1 LAETPAKVRR
11 QQAEKDEAQRREV
24 EATAAARIQKAE
36 AEFTDAASKLARTI
50 RERIATQRDHDAYI
64 DPATLGINM
73 TQAEAEAFNKR
84 EAALFVKQNP
94 SFPVTDRNL
103 KALGDYFDR
112 NLIRIVSAKIIA
124 AAVTRL
130 GSYGLLDQ
138 PEVKTTPIAQP
149 RPYVNLSVAPLEDD
163 DEPQPRRHIGIDL
176 TTGLDREYSDLET
189 ETMPSEVFSK
199 VFRLRRSPASAGRE
213 YGR

>member
-11 QQAEKDEAQRREV
+11 QQAEKEEAKCRET
-24 EATAAARIQKAE
+24 EAAESRKLAEAE
-36 AEFTDAASKLARTI
+36 AEFTQTQREIGKAV
-50 RERIATQRDHDAYI
+50 RERIQKGLDEDAYI

-73 TQAEAEAFNKR
+73 TPVEAEAFNKR

-112 NLIRIVSAKIIA
+112 NSIRIVSAKIIA

-138 PEVKTTPIAQP
+138 PEVKTTPKAQP

-176 TTGLDREYSDLET
+176 TTGLDREYTDLET

>member
-1 LAETPAKVRR
+1 
-11 QQAEKDEAQRREV
+11 
-24 EATAAARIQKAE
+24 
-36 AEFTDAASKLARTI
+36 
-50 RERIATQRDHDAYI
+50 
-64 DPATLGINM
+64 M

-138 PEVKTTPIAQP
+138 PEVKTTPKAQP
-149 RPYVNLSVAPLEDD
+149 RPYVNLSVAPLPED
-163 DEPQPRRHIGIDL
+163 DEPRKHV
-176 TTGLDREYSDLET
+176 GLDLLTGEEREFTNFQVEQMSG
-189 ETMPSEVFSK
+189 SEFSR
-199 VFRLRRSPASAGRE
+199 VFRLKRSPAADGKEWAR
-213 YGR
+213 